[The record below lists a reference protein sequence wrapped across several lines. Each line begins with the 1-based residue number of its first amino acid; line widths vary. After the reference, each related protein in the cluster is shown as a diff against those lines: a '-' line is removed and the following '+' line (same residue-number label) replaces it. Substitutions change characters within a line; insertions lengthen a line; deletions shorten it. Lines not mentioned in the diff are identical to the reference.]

1 MWAMR
6 IMRTSQNI
14 FLVGVLG
21 TLLVLPVLAEAMGG
35 DEFAGDDFE
44 GRVADV
50 VRQFDQGVNAD
61 RGFPRVLTVLLGSEY
76 GTPQAEMQWA
86 TGESISWGQIAV
98 LSYVR
103 ATTGRG
109 FEELALEDA
118 HTNVADFMA
127 RMEMSQDIMLNSLE
141 NLAGAAV
148 RERNSR
154 IFDQLRSQRRFDTL
168 PDLGAGFGLF
178 QEALDFRQLGP
189 ASPTKVHSGT
199 AFTPILDK
207 ADGGL

>member
-1 MWAMR
+1 MQAMQ
-6 IMRTSQNI
+6 TWQNN

-21 TLLVLPVLAEAMGG
+21 ALLALPVLAEAKGG
-35 DEFAGDDFE
+35 DEFDGDDFE

-50 VRQFDQGVNAD
+50 VRQLDQGVNAD
-61 RGFPRVLTVLLGSEY
+61 RGFPRVLTVLLGTEY
-76 GTPQAEMQWA
+76 GTPQSELQWA

-127 RMEMSQDIMLNSLE
+127 RMEMSQDIMINSLE
-141 NLAGAAV
+141 TIARTSV

-154 IFDQLRSQRRFDTL
+154 IFDRLRSQRRFDTL
-168 PDLGAGFGLF
+168 PDLGAGFGLY
-178 QEALDFRQLGP
+178 QEALDFRQIGP

-207 ADGGL
+207 AGGG